1 MVIIFI
7 NYSFRWARATTAGD
21 FLNADNAHYSAM
33 IFPVSSKA
41 SVLASRNSYK
51 HSPFDR
57 FFRSMVYELV
67 TAEYCCKIFP
77 SKDKIVSR
85 VGYGYSKDKVA
96 LSENGFGKTLVLSCV
111 RLFLILLI
119 TFTFIKSLP
128 MV

>member
-77 SKDKIVSR
+77 SKDNLIQSMIKWLNTMIVIESQYDHLNSSNTMSDIR
-85 VGYGYSKDKVA
+85 WT
-96 LSENGFGKTLVLSCV
+96 NPC
-111 RLFLILLI
+111 R
-119 TFTFIKSLP
+119 
-128 MV
+128 